1 MAGPTALRDV
11 DVAPRGG
18 AGRAQGLLVKGDR
31 EASLLA
37 RVECLEADLRKALE
51 ARELAQ
57 RELQESQA
65 MARMLWTKAHQRGQ
79 ELARSRGRKR
89 RWGGHWLRWRS
100 R

>member
-1 MAGPTALRDV
+1 MAGSDTTV
-11 DVAPRGG
+11 DVAPRG
-18 AGRAQGLLVKGDR
+18 ATGRPRGHLVKDDR
-31 EASLLA
+31 DASLLA
-37 RVECLEADLRKALE
+37 RVESLEADLRRALE

-79 ELARSRGRKR
+79 ELARSRGRKLG
-89 RWGGHWLRWRS
+89 WGAHWLRWRS